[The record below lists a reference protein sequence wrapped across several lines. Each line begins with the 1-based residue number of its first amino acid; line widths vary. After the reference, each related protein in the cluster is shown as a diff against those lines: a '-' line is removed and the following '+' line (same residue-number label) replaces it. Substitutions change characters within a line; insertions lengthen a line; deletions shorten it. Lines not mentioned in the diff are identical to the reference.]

1 MKKIRGS
8 IHMRLSHLIHSL
20 LLMVLREVPL
30 LPESFVSQK
39 ERRAKKIDI
48 RKEES
53 KSLQTV
59 RKIMLFSKGFCILG
73 ELSKQRTTLSV

>member
-8 IHMRLSHLIHSL
+8 IHMRLSHLIHLL

-53 KSLQTV
+53 KPLQTV

-73 ELSKQRTTLSV
+73 KLSKQRTTLSV